1 MTTTFKYLAFV
12 TICSLVLVTAC
23 SRHNNSSVP
32 TVKTV
37 PDFTGYPSS
46 REKKRAFV
54 DFLHP
59 IVAAENQKIE
69 QDRLFLVGMHKK
81 HREHIAFTAGQ
92 KKRLSQLATRYRVD
106 ANMDDA
112 LFWTTLLRRVDSIPP
127 SLAVTQAAIESA
139 WGTSR
144 FALEGNNLF
153 GHWCFSEGCGIVPS
167 QRQAGKSH
175 EVAKFESVNE
185 AVEKY
190 LLNLNQLNAY
200 KQLRIIRAQLRANSQ
215 PVTGHALTAGLENY
229 SELGP
234 QYITKVRKII
244 SYKIIQPLD
253 QTTAVQAQL

>member
-1 MTTTFKYLAFV
+1 MRAILRHLVCITV
-12 TICSLVLVTAC
+12 CSLVLVTAC
-23 SRHNNSSVP
+23 SRHDKALVP
-32 TVKTV
+32 TIKAV
-37 PDFTGYPSS
+37 PDFTSYPTS

-69 QDRLFLVGMHKK
+69 QDRLFLLGMLKK
-81 HREHIAFTAGQ
+81 HRDQTAFTAGQ
-92 KKRLSQLATRYRVD
+92 KKRLSQLAARYRVD
-106 ANMDDA
+106 ASMDDE
-112 LFWTTLLRRVDSIPP
+112 LFWTTLLRRVDTIPT

-215 PVTGHALTAGLENY
+215 PITGHALTAGLENY

-234 QYITKVRKII
+234 QYINKVRKII

-253 QTTAVQAQL
+253 QTTTLQTPL